1 MLNSNFSIIEINDN
15 EKKYHYTKEI
25 LEKLPDWFGNEQSN
39 EEYAQG
45 SRECPY
51 WAAFDNEQNCIGFFA
66 LKVHYSYTGDIYV
79 CGVLPEYHNKGIGKA
94 IYKEVEQFFV
104 KKDCKY
110 VIVKTLSEK
119 ANYEPYDKTRKF
131 YESIGFESLI
141 TLTEMWDEENPCL
154 IMIKQIG

>member
-1 MLNSNFSIIEINDN
+1 MNSEFSIIEINDS

-39 EEYAQG
+39 EEYAEG

-94 IYKEVEQFFV
+94 IYKEVEQFLV
-104 KKDCKY
+104 E
-110 VIVKTLSEK
+110 VITKIQ
-119 ANYEPYDKTRKF
+119 R
-131 YESIGFESLI
+131 
-141 TLTEMWDEENPCL
+141 
-154 IMIKQIG
+154 

>member
-1 MLNSNFSIIEINDN
+1 MNNDFYIIEISDN
-15 EKKYHYTKEI
+15 EKKYRYTKEI

-39 EEYAQG
+39 EEYAEG
-45 SRECPY
+45 SRKCPY

-94 IYKEVEQFFV
+94 IYKEVEQYLIQ
-104 KKDCKY
+104 KDCKY
-110 VIVKTLSEK
+110 VIVKTLSET

-131 YESIGFESLI
+131 YERIGFESLI